1 MAARRFL
8 SSLALVMV
16 AAAAGT
22 IVVAIV
28 SDAEQDQ
35 YDEPPVVL
43 LSPAADT
50 PRSLDGAGGPATVG
64 ESGSAGVV
72 SVVGLVEVVGVLS
85 SDGEDWYLDGVE
97 IDAGPRWYVTSNPAP
112 ADLDGDGTVETLA
125 GELDGLVGRS
135 VTLLGER
142 DDDTDL
148 DLFVVEGVKVRP
160 IDGRRPPWE
169 QGVEPAPAQPEA
181 PTTVGR
187 DEAAAIVLAATPG
200 TVVEVGLIEDGTRSV
215 WEVYVR
221 RADGRVIES
230 YVDTASGRIV
240 EQELQPL
247 GEE

>member
-1 MAARRFL
+1 MSVRRFL
-8 SSLALVMV
+8 SSVALVMV

-22 IVVAIV
+22 IIVAIV

-35 YDEPPVVL
+35 YAEPPVVV
-43 LSPAADT
+43 LSPAGDT
-50 PRSLDGAGGPATVG
+50 PSPVAGPDDPSMGADPGPV
-64 ESGSAGVV
+64 EVV
-72 SVVGLVEVVGVLS
+72 SVVELVEAAGILS

-97 IDAGPRWYVTSNPAP
+97 VDAGPRWYVSSNPAP
-112 ADLDGDGTVETLA
+112 ADLDGDVTIETLA
-125 GELDGLVGRS
+125 SELDGLVGRS

-148 DLFVVEGVKVRP
+148 DLFVIEGVKVRP
-160 IDGRRPPWE
+160 IDGQRPPWE
-169 QGVEPAPAQPEA
+169 DRRAGA
-181 PTTVGR
+181 PTRPDAAPTVGR
-187 DEAAAIVLAATPG
+187 DEAATIVLAATPG

-221 RADGRVIES
+221 RPDGRVIES